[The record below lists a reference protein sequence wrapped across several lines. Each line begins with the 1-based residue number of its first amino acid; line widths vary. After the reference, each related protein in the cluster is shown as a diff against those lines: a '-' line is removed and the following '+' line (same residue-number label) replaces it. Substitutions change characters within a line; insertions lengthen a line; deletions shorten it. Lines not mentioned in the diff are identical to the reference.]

1 MFEKV
6 EEGYQL
12 TVNIPFVKKEEL
24 ELLETPTDL
33 MIKLGNFKRNI
44 PLPLSLRKYH
54 VTGAKCEN
62 EQLVVAFEANK
73 GSGIDE

>member
-1 MFEKV
+1 
-6 EEGYQL
+6 
-12 TVNIPFVKKEEL
+12 
-24 ELLETPTDL
+24 
-33 MIKLGNFKRNI
+33 MIKLGNFKRNV